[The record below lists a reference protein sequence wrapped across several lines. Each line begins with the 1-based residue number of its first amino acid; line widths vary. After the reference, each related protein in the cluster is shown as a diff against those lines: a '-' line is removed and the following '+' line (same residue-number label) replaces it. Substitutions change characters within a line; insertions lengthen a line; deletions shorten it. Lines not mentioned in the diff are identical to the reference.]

1 LRIAGSKA
9 RQIIEE
15 RQKEP
20 KVGEG
25 DSKAEG
31 IGDAVTEQLKKLSNA
46 GLAPEKTTEEP
57 GTIRLNDRTGKVE
70 ICAIGYI
77 SNEGPTKIWVDYD
90 AELLAQTMGM
100 CPRCHASFF
109 LLNFKRRSW
118 GKGKPKKMNDKF
130 FKLIAENSRWDVDA
144 LLERLYLT
152 WAELTILLKEHSN
165 ILEWSLHTY
174 YDRCFLP
181 NGGVYQTVAN
191 QEFTF
196 RFVTHAGRQIGN
208 QRKNER

>member
-1 LRIAGSKA
+1 
-9 RQIIEE
+9 
-15 RQKEP
+15 
-20 KVGEG
+20 
-25 DSKAEG
+25 
-31 IGDAVTEQLKKLSNA
+31 
-46 GLAPEKTTEEP
+46 
-57 GTIRLNDRTGKVE
+57 
-70 ICAIGYI
+70 
-77 SNEGPTKIWVDYD
+77 
-90 AELLAQTMGM
+90 
-100 CPRCHASFF
+100 
-109 LLNFKRRSW
+109 
-118 GKGKPKKMNDKF
+118 MNDKF

-181 NGGVYQTVAN
+181 NGSVYQTVAN